1 MLVGA
6 ILRELSVLQIGA
18 QTLYT
23 NLHVYSGLLSCT
35 FQVFSMCL
43 SSHAVIEA
51 ELTRGVLL
59 CPDDP
64 NKHIIWMKRFL
75 ISLKQQMV
83 KEPQVAQQ
91 YIDTAMVTRS
101 GTTAKVM
108 PSMDRLLR
116 TPLSNASIP
125 LLRPF
130 FTSHFRK

>member
-1 MLVGA
+1 
-6 ILRELSVLQIGA
+6 
-18 QTLYT
+18 
-23 NLHVYSGLLSCT
+23 
-35 FQVFSMCL
+35 MCL
-43 SSHAVIEA
+43 SFHAVIEA

-101 GTTAKVM
+101 GTKVM
-108 PSMDRLLR
+108 PSVDRLLR
-116 TPLSNASIP
+116 TPLSNAFIS